1 MVSGRNYQYYY
12 PNMHCETEINII
24 KSDNYIKSINSIAI
38 NGCYKINEIY
48 AILSLQWGNGS
59 LYMSSL
65 YDI

>member
-1 MVSGRNYQYYY
+1 
-12 PNMHCETEINII
+12 MHCETEINII
-24 KSDNYIKSINSIAI
+24 KSDNYIKSISSIAI